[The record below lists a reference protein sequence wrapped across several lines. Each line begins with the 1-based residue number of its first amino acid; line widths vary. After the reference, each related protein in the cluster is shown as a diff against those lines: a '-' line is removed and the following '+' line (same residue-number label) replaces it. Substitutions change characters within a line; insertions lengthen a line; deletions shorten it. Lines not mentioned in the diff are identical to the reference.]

1 MSFIINLLITGA
13 VVAIA
18 AWIIPGVEVAGFGWA
33 IVTGLIIGIVNTVVG
48 GILRLM
54 TFPLNWL
61 TLGLVSFVIT
71 VLMIM
76 LSSAIMGSKF
86 HVSSFWTAMLFAIA
100 VAVVDMIFAGITNK
114 AKS

>member
-13 VVAIA
+13 VVVIA

-114 AKS
+114 TKS